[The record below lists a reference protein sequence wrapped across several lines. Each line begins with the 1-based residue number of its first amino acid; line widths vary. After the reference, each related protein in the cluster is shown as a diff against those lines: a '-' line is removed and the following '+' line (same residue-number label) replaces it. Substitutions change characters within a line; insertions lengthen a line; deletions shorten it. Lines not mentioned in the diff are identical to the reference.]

1 MKRLIFF
8 FSVLII
14 SIPGYTV
21 SVNSQ
26 EVLDFS
32 SREFIDY
39 WNSASPKFN
48 KLRQKID
55 KDFQKFERNEKFLRR
70 LFYRSQLH
78 LLYDYNQYASVN
90 ELIETGKYDCVSGSL
105 LMASFLDYYGFD
117 YEIIETSF
125 HVFIKV
131 NLDNQLI
138 ILESTD
144 ENGYLT
150 HGEEVMAYLENV
162 EKDSKQSNLYL
173 DPNELPIKC
182 LIQPSIY
189 RAINI
194 RQLKGLEYFNSAIF
208 FNNQAAY
215 STAYEKAKA
224 AEVLY
229 PSDRIT
235 VLRKLLEQQLVLAQN

>member
-8 FSVLII
+8 FLILII
-14 SIPGYTV
+14 SIPSYSLSLNT
-21 SVNSQ
+21 Q
-26 EVLDFS
+26 EDLDFS
-32 SREFIDY
+32 SQEFIDY
-39 WNSASPKFN
+39 WVAASPKFN

-55 KDFQKFERNEKFLRR
+55 KDFQKFERSEKFLRR

-105 LMASFLDYYGFD
+105 LMASFLDYYGVD
-117 YEIIETSF
+117 YEIIETSY

-131 NLDNQLI
+131 NLDNRLI

-144 ENGYLT
+144 ANGYLT
-150 HGEEVMAYLENV
+150 HEDEVAAYLENV

-173 DPNELPIKC
+173 DPKDLPIKS

-189 RAINI
+189 RTINI

-215 STAYEKAKA
+215 TLAYEKAKA
-224 AEVLY
+224 AEILY

-235 VLRKLLEQQLVLAQN
+235 VLRRLLEQQLVLAQK